1 MKQDLE
7 YTIYIERYLRGEMTP
22 EELRWFKKELD
33 GNTALSNEIELHR
46 KVDAVLSNGEMIELK
61 KQLDQMHKEIEKVAE
76 SGKGAIR
83 KMYQRVYYAASALA
97 VGIILFT
104 LFFANR
110 NFSNNK
116 LLEEYYQ
123 PDMASITY
131 RSGDKSD
138 MLLQDA
144 MTLYTQKDYASA
156 IVLFEKILSKD
167 QSKVGVNLYSG
178 IANLEVSNYNKANQ
192 NFQTIIDQK
201 PNPFV
206 ESATWYLGMCY
217 IMTNNREKAEEQFEI
232 LSKSDG
238 YYKKDARKILRRIK

>member
-7 YTIYIERYLRGEMTP
+7 YTIYIERYLRGEMNP
-22 EELRWFKKELD
+22 EELRWFEKELD

-61 KQLDQMHKEIEKVAE
+61 KQLDLIHKEIEEVAQ
-76 SGKGAIR
+76 SGQGAIR
-83 KMYQRVYYAASALA
+83 KIYQRVYYTASVLA

-104 LFFANR
+104 LFFATR
-110 NFSNNK
+110 NFSNHK
-116 LLEEYYQ
+116 LVEEYYQ
-123 PDMASITY
+123 PDVASITY
-131 RSGDKSD
+131 RSGDQSD

-144 MTLYTQKDYASA
+144 MTFYSQKDYASA
-156 IVLFEKILSKD
+156 IKLFEKIQSKD

-178 IANLEVSNYNKANQ
+178 IANLEIKNYNKANQ

-217 IMTNNREKAEEQFEI
+217 IMTNDRTKAKEQFEV
-232 LSKSDG
+232 LVKSDG